1 LITARLDLEH
11 YVVVERSLK
20 GVLMKVKIL
29 SIVLLAMFGVVNAQ
43 TPPADARGGEH
54 RMERLATLLEL
65 TDTQKTQVK
74 AILDAEHAKMR
85 AQMQAAQGSGTKPS
99 FEQMRAAHQQIQA
112 ETVQQLTPVLTS
124 AQLKKFQVLME
135 EEHGGRGGRGP
146 HGPPPSGD
154 APSDSSH

>member
-1 LITARLDLEH
+1 MAF
-11 YVVVERSLK
+11 
-20 GVLMKVKIL
+20 KIL
-29 SIVLLAMFGVVNAQ
+29 FPVLLAVFGVANAQ
-43 TPPADARGGEH
+43 TPGAPPPPDARAGEH

-85 AQMQAAQGSGTKPS
+85 AQLQAAQASGTKPS

-112 ETVQQLTPVLTS
+112 ETLQQLTPVLTS

-135 EEHGGRGGRGP
+135 EEHGHGGRGP

-154 APSDSSH
+154 APSDSNH